1 MFTKTNWTD
10 PQGSVFDEAVFEVSE
25 ASLHSSRNE
34 NFSFRISAGDS
45 VDSFEENSN
54 ENMNLNYQMF
64 YWASQDAR
72 DQGKPPY
79 ILANT
84 DPNQIGMVFY
94 AESSELTKPEY
105 DGLSAKQMA
114 EYHVQNVV
122 MA

>member
-1 MFTKTNWTD
+1 MNWTD
-10 PQGSVFDEAVFEVSE
+10 PQGSVFEEAVFEVSE

-54 ENMNLNYQMF
+54 ESINLNYQIF

-72 DQGKPPY
+72 DQGKQPY

-84 DPNQIGMVFY
+84 NPNQMGMVFY
-94 AESSELTKPEY
+94 ANTEELQKPEY
-105 DGLSAKQMA
+105 SGLSAKETA

-122 MA
+122 LV